1 VAKTSK
7 TKITTKSTASP
18 KAKIQFITKTQ
29 FKQRLKPGQNKSKT
43 SLKPTQNQNKSSIRS
58 SPNYS
63 KTSVKTGLKA
73 ESSQNH
79 VTKRKF
85 KTSPKQS
92 QNQVK
97 YQDIHLIPFPLNQIQ
112 GPRVNLYH
120 FPLGKFSFHFHLE
133 SPINLTCMFLDD
145 HHKPNPRQ
153 FLITI

>member
-1 VAKTSK
+1 MAKTSK

-97 YQDIHLIPFPLNQIQ
+97 YQDIHLIPLTHLIKFRVQ
-112 GPRVNLYH
+112 GSIYIIFLWE
-120 FPLGKFSFHFHLE
+120 SFHFI
-133 SPINLTCMFLDD
+133 SI
-145 HHKPNPRQ
+145 
-153 FLITI
+153 